1 MHKKNIVLIL
11 IGIIVIVSISINN
24 SKLSYAHNIVGRY
37 NKYFIN
43 EIVFFISIIIII
55 LFLVILWNKKLKN
68 EVNRRTIELADANK
82 ELMEQ
87 QEKIHNLAYYDYT
100 TSLPNKVYFSEILKE
115 NIATIEGSNKK
126 LAVFCLDLDRFKQ
139 INDILGH
146 DIGDLTLNVAG
157 KRLTNLKRDSDFLA
171 AGGGDEFLLL
181 RSDIRE
187 IEDVEKFAKEIIKG
201 FQKPIVVEGYEFFIT
216 MSIGISIYPDGGMDY
231 STLIKNAD
239 MAMYKAKDYGRE
251 RYCIY
256 TEDLSSKEMENLV
269 LVNQLR
275 QAIENKEFILHYQ
288 PKFNIDTKE
297 IVGMEALI
305 RWENPKQG
313 LMFPDKFISIAE
325 ETGLIVPIGEWVLY
339 EACRQNKKWIDKGYE
354 ARRVFVNISAKQFGQ
369 KNFEEI
375 IYKILKETEL
385 KPNYLGLEITE
396 STAILDIKHTM
407 NMLKKLKKMGIYVS
421 IDDFGTGYSS
431 LNYLK
436 EMTVDE
442 LKIDRSFVSDITLN
456 FKNETIVKTIILL
469 AHQLD
474 LQVTAEGVENEE
486 QLKFLSKNGCA
497 IAQGY
502 YFSKP
507 VPYHEIEEML

>member
-1 MHKKNIVLIL
+1 
-11 IGIIVIVSISINN
+11 
-24 SKLSYAHNIVGRY
+24 
-37 NKYFIN
+37 
-43 EIVFFISIIIII
+43 
-55 LFLVILWNKKLKN
+55 
-68 EVNRRTIELADANK
+68 
-82 ELMEQ
+82 
-87 QEKIHNLAYYDYT
+87 
-100 TSLPNKVYFSEILKE
+100 
-115 NIATIEGSNKK
+115 
-126 LAVFCLDLDRFKQ
+126 
-139 INDILGH
+139 
-146 DIGDLTLNVAG
+146 
-157 KRLTNLKRDSDFLA
+157 
-171 AGGGDEFLLL
+171 
-181 RSDIRE
+181 
-187 IEDVEKFAKEIIKG
+187 
-201 FQKPIVVEGYEFFIT
+201 

-456 FKNETIVKTIILL
+456 FKNETIAKTIILL